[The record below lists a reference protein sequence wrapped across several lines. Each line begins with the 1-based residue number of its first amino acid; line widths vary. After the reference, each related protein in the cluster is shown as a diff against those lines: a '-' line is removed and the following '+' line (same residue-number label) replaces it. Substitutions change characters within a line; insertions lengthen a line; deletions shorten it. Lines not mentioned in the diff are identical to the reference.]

1 MSDVPHLIIKVPGE
15 RGEGRGRR
23 EERGGRRGEEGEREN
38 GVGRGEGSRG
48 RRGGGGRRGRRD
60 VLFLWSII
68 MVNWNEDISNT
79 ALDLIVDMWITIRGF
94 AQANAWM
101 ELYKKEQKKS
111 MQKTKGLRKQLIAH
125 VKLYM

>member
-1 MSDVPHLIIKVPGE
+1 
-15 RGEGRGRR
+15 
-23 EERGGRRGEEGEREN
+23 
-38 GVGRGEGSRG
+38 
-48 RRGGGGRRGRRD
+48 
-60 VLFLWSII
+60 

>member
-23 EERGGRRGEEGEREN
+23 EERGGRRGEEGERED

-48 RRGGGGRRGRRD
+48 RRGRRRGRRD

-79 ALDLIVDMWITIRGF
+79 VLDLIVDMWITIRGF
-94 AQANAWM
+94 A
-101 ELYKKEQKKS
+101 
-111 MQKTKGLRKQLIAH
+111 
-125 VKLYM
+125 

>member
-1 MSDVPHLIIKVPGE
+1 
-15 RGEGRGRR
+15 
-23 EERGGRRGEEGEREN
+23 
-38 GVGRGEGSRG
+38 
-48 RRGGGGRRGRRD
+48 
-60 VLFLWSII
+60 

-79 ALDLIVDMWITIRGF
+79 AIDLIVDMWITIWGF